1 MRASLVAQLGKNS
14 PAMLETWVDPWVG
27 KIPCRREWLPTSVF
41 WPREFHGLQS
51 MGSQRVGHDWAI
63 FAFTTCLYLESIN
76 IMLWSLLSSINWS
89 KYQVPKILW
98 ILFGY
103 LFFHPSIQPTIQPAS
118 QPSPFLFLPLG
129 NCLPTYLLS
138 SCCSFMWPNSGQW
151 VSRRWFLDAL
161 GKNNPEEKFVYVC
174 VCVCVCV
181 HARMKVGVWNCC
193 RQLLPP

>member
-1 MRASLVAQLGKNS
+1 
-14 PAMLETWVDPWVG
+14 
-27 KIPCRREWLPTSVF
+27 
-41 WPREFHGLQS
+41 

-174 VCVCVCV
+174 VCVCVCT
-181 HARMKVGVWNCC
+181 HAWKLGSETVVGNFYHHNVSQMKLRGWHRKEEFIKQWKNGT
-193 RQLLPP
+193 RTLMTFII